1 MFLFGLSS
9 LVPQCSQTHLG
20 MLVIVLSCPW
30 ISANSV
36 PNAHGSPCFLIH
48 VGVLTVV
55 ILNCSINSVP
65 DAHSLTHSGAL
76 PLCIPLAYPPQ
87 LMMLVLKFTYYTGT
101 STGQSRQHITFG
113 TAHPSAASH
122 SAQPTLGCLTRHSPP
137 SAASLGTAHPRLPHS
152 AQPTLGCLTW
162 HSPPSAASHSAQPTL
177 GCLTL
182 GTAHPRLPHL
192 LGHSKVLQHFL
203 EQHSFISQMQ
213 LQIMYM
219 LMHLMSIQ
227 SHPLTS
233 SSSSYIVRLLTGGE
247 YCSGLGFDSPVR
259 VFIAPPTLS
268 LSQHVAPTLSLDLLS
283 SSLSNYLFIIIII
296 YCRYII
302 SYSTVPLP

>member
-87 LMMLVLKFTYYTGT
+87 LMMLVLKV
-101 STGQSRQHITFG
+101 HILHRNINR
-113 TAHPSAASH
+113 AISATH
-122 SAQPTLGCLTRHSPP
+122 HTRHSPS

-162 HSPPSAASHSAQPTL
+162 HSPPSATSFGTAHPRLPHTRHSPPSAASLGTAHPRLPHSAQPTL

-233 SSSSYIVRLLTGGE
+233 SSSSYIVRLLTGG
-247 YCSGLGFDSPVR
+247 GVL
-259 VFIAPPTLS
+259 
-268 LSQHVAPTLSLDLLS
+268 
-283 SSLSNYLFIIIII
+283 
-296 YCRYII
+296 
-302 SYSTVPLP
+302 